1 MSEDDLLGDYLRARR
16 ELVQPGSVGL
26 PASGNRRV
34 NGLRRE
40 EVAMLAGISS
50 DYYLRLEQGR
60 DHNPSIQVLEA
71 LARVL
76 QLDQA
81 ATDYL
86 LGLAAPQPRQRRRRP
101 KRESVP
107 TGIRQ
112 LLDVIGL
119 PAFVEGRYFDVLAAN
134 NLAYALSPNLQG
146 GKNRLRSVFLDPAEK
161 ALYPDWDQAT
171 AGLVAGF
178 RQSVGSVDD
187 PGFVQLVGELSLS
200 SERFRRLWARHDVL
214 SFEGAPVRLDHPQ
227 VGELRLGREKLA
239 ITGTEGQLLVI
250 YHAQPG
256 TSSAEKL
263 ALLASLAKTAALDE
277 FIAGYEAEHGEITDD
292 EMRLPPSRRSSRA
305 SSADRS
311 ASRARRPETDRPP
324 HRSSAEGCPGP
335 WSALV
340 RSIST

>member
-1 MSEDDLLGDYLRARR
+1 MHAGRLVDVSQDNLLGDYLRARR

-26 PASGNRRV
+26 PGSGIRRV
-34 NGLRRE
+34 AGLRRE

-60 DHNPSIQVLEA
+60 DSNPSIQVLEA

-86 LGLAAPQPRQRRRRP
+86 LGLVTPQPLQRRRRRP

-107 TGIRQ
+107 SGIRQ
-112 LLDVIGL
+112 LLDVVGL

-134 NLAYALSPNLQG
+134 SLAYALSPNLQVG
-146 GKNRLRSVFLDPAEK
+146 GNRLRAVFLDPAER

-178 RQSVGSVDD
+178 RQSVGSDVDD

-227 VGELRLGREKLA
+227 VGDLTLSREKLA
-239 ITGTEGQLLVI
+239 VGGAEGQLLVI

-263 ALLASLAKTAALDE
+263 ALLASLASPT
-277 FIAGYEAEHGEITDD
+277 GTV
-292 EMRLPPSRRSSRA
+292 
-305 SSADRS
+305 
-311 ASRARRPETDRPP
+311 ARDAIRP
-324 HRSSAEGCPGP
+324 C
-335 WSALV
+335 
-340 RSIST
+340 

>member
-1 MSEDDLLGDYLRARR
+1 MKEDNLLGDYLRARR
-16 ELVQPGSVGL
+16 ELVQPDIVGL
-26 PASGNRRV
+26 PVNGVRRV

-40 EVAMLAGISS
+40 EVAMLAGISA

-76 QLDQA
+76 GLDQA

-86 LGLAAPQPRQRRRRP
+86 LGLAARQPRQRRRRP

-107 TGIRQ
+107 SSIGQ
-112 LLDVIGL
+112 LLNVVGL

-134 NLAYALSPNLQG
+134 DLAYALSPNLQVG
-146 GKNRLRSVFLDPAEK
+146 QNRLRAIFFDPAEM

-178 RQSVGSVDD
+178 RQSVGSDVDD
-187 PGFVQLVGELSLS
+187 PGFVQLVGELSLA
-200 SERFRRLWARHDVL
+200 SERFRRLWARHDVVA
-214 SFEGAPVRLDHPQ
+214 FEGAPVRLDHPQ
-227 VGELRLGREKLA
+227 VGELILSREKLT

-256 TSSAEKL
+256 TVSAEKL
-263 ALLASLAKTAALDE
+263 ALLASLGSG
-277 FIAGYEAEHGEITDD
+277 AGSPGGG
-292 EMRLPPSRRSSRA
+292 RSGSA
-305 SSADRS
+305 ADRVG
-311 ASRARRPETDRPP
+311 RA
-324 HRSSAEGCPGP
+324 
-335 WSALV
+335 
-340 RSIST
+340 